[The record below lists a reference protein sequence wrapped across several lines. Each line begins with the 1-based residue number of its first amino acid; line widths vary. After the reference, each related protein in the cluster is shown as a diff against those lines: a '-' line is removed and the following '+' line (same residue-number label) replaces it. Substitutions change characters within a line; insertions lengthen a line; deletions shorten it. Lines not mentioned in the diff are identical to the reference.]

1 MPMYQEEANSQRYD
15 REDVS
20 FIPLHITHLCKA
32 VARLVAFDF
41 LLFPRMKHLQK
52 LFFHKRHS
60 LLKSGYGSQIML
72 SV

>member
-20 FIPLHITHLCKA
+20 FIALHITHFHKA
-32 VARLVAFDF
+32 VSRLVAFDF
-41 LLFPRMKHLQK
+41 LLFPRMKQLQK
-52 LFFHKRHS
+52 LFFHKNHS
-60 LLKSGYGSQIML
+60 LSKSGYGSQIML